1 MEELDMLEEWGQAE
15 KQAEKELEEEW
26 ERIRKEKEQIE
37 RKINIMLVMLGI
49 QVVTLFTQVL
59 VIIMKIKMQQ

>member
-1 MEELDMLEEWGQAE
+1 MEELDMLEEWE
-15 KQAEKELEEEW
+15 QAEKELEEEL
-26 ERIRKEKEQIE
+26 ERIRKEKEQTE

-49 QVVTLFTQVL
+49 QVVTLFAQVL